1 MEALR
6 YLSDLKTD
14 GGVCIINDYAIQ
26 SLPTLQGMAKYPED
40 CIDRV
45 KALVPDTRVIEA
57 TKIAEDLGNGKAAN
71 VVLLGATVAALGL
84 TELDWD
90 AALVANV
97 KPKFLDMNREA
108 FKAGLAVK

>member
-1 MEALR
+1 MRPGTPPGTHAQEH
-6 YLSDLKTD
+6 
-14 GGVCIINDYAIQ
+14 
-26 SLPTLQGMAKYPED
+26 PTTPED
-40 CIDRV
+40 
-45 KALVPDTRVIEA
+45 ALERIQA
-57 TKIAEDLGNGKAAN
+57 TANTIAVDALGTAVACGNGKAAN